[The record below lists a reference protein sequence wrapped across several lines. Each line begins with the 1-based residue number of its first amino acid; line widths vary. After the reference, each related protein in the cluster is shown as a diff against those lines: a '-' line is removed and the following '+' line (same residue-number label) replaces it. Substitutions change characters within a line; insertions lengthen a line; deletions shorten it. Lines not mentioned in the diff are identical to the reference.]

1 MKRKGLVALILILL
15 LLLAIC
21 GAGFVMMN
29 YAVVNFHLYPK
40 SARSL
45 DLRAEDLS
53 LSQYRSLQRSMPGC
67 DILWNVPFQGRLINS
82 MPGKSR

>member
-40 SARSL
+40 TAGQTFSCRTL
-45 DLRAEDLS
+45 PL
-53 LSQYRSLQRSMPGC
+53 
-67 DILWNVPFQGRLINS
+67 
-82 MPGKSR
+82 

>member
-29 YAVVNFHLYPK
+29 YAVVNFTCTPK
-40 SARSL
+40 VPGAL
-45 DLRAEDLS
+45 TCG
-53 LSQYRSLQRSMPGC
+53 QR
-67 DILWNVPFQGRLINS
+67 I
-82 MPGKSR
+82 